1 MGSAAENFSR
11 KLRKLRRERDW
22 TQEELAGEVGLH
34 HNFIGMLERG
44 ERKPALGTLE
54 TLARVFDSE
63 PFELLKAPEEPA
75 S

>member
-1 MGSAAENFSR
+1 MGSAIENFSR
-11 KLRKLRRERDW
+11 NLRKLRREKDW
-22 TQEELAGEVGLH
+22 TQEELAGEAGLH
-34 HNFIGMLERG
+34 RNFIGMLERG

-54 TLARVFDSE
+54 SLAGVLDSE